1 MKIQIR
7 NAALVATMFLAGATF
22 AQDKPA
28 GSPPPRPAVVKEM
41 NIDMPVLAE
50 KLGLDQEQMSKLKEI
65 QAKTETEM
73 EGLKNMNEADKAMK
87 VQEIVADRN
96 NMVKEVLTPEQKE
109 KFQALMQEKAS
120 EEVPVMEQPMEEET
134 K

>member
-1 MKIQIR
+1 
-7 NAALVATMFLAGATF
+7 
-22 AQDKPA
+22 
-28 GSPPPRPAVVKEM
+28 
-41 NIDMPVLAE
+41 
-50 KLGLDQEQMSKLKEI
+50 
-65 QAKTETEM
+65 M
-73 EGLKNMNEADKAMK
+73 EGLKDMNEADKAMK